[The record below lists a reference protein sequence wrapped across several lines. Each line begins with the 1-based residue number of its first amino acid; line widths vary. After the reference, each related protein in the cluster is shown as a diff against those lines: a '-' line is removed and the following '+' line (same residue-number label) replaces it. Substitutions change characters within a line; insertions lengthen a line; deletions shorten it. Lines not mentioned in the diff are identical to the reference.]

1 MKKFCLTLLLIFC
14 FCGMAFSATTKSPS
28 SSTST
33 GLTPAQEVIL
43 GNTSNVNSGD
53 NASNS
58 QYSGLEASK
67 LDTENHL
74 GITNINNILLNSG
87 DFSNASWVTTDTTIT
102 KYTGYQNISKGVT
115 GDAKRVG
122 IAQTGAIGIAGKFY
136 TVIVK
141 CRAKTEDAQELTI
154 TVTSWG
160 TGSFTGTY
168 YLEKDVWSI
177 ITLSSLEAEDD
188 GAFAFGIVSDST
200 TEARSYDIEYII
212 MRETMPPTVLIVGD
226 SIDEAAYE
234 DKGGE
239 YYTLKQD
246 VYAYL
251 FATGNN
257 LELNQLAAPTT
268 TLTEIQT
275 AFFAEL
281 DANPKQPIIFIGGG
295 TNDTNDSGDD
305 NSTEML
311 AVQSATIVRAKAAS
325 SNIILRDIPIS
336 PMILTDVSRTA
347 WARAYNTKLKAA
359 HGTDSS
365 ITFLETN
372 TVLTVPGDYDTK
384 AFGTHPNIVG
394 QGKLLTLL
402 ETLFVAPRNLAT
414 YEYVETY
421 DDPWYSHADVL
432 NVILDNNTG
441 MNTGD
446 VTVTDTDEI
455 DMTVTGQDIKADI
468 IAGSIDETK
477 LDTSVNASLDLADS
491 ALQSITSMDI
501 DLAEDQFLIGNASGK
516 ADNKTISG
524 DILFVAGVGTIQE
537 NAVETSMI
545 NLDAVTMD
553 GLDADGDFETLTGDW
568 YTTGTLAS
576 GSLTPITDNA
586 TTNFAANFTG
596 KNLYGGT
603 FVCDVAGTI
612 QLPLMV
618 IGMNFTVITLGD
630 IEVVIDTNAND
641 GYLLDGDPATGVEG
655 ANITNLS
662 SSGDI
667 AVLQYYTADDW
678 LITTNGWTAE

>member
-1 MKKFCLTLLLIFC
+1 MKKIILLVFLFCLFSTTSYAQSSGPGGGGDVDVDVDSVFGRTGVVTPQSGDYDTDEITEVTNKKFVTDADITL
-14 FCGMAFSATTKSPS
+14 
-28 SSTST
+28 
-33 GLTPAQEVIL
+33 L
-43 GNTSNVNSGD
+43 GNTSGENSGD
-53 NASNS
+53 NATNS

-74 GITNINNILLNSG
+74 GITNINNILLYSG

-115 GDAKRVG
+115 GSAKRVN
-122 IAQTGAIGIAGKFY
+122 ISQMGAIGIAGKFY

-160 TGSFTGTY
+160 TGGFTGTY

-177 ITLSSLEAEDD
+177 ITLSSLEAEND
-188 GAFAFGIVSDST
+188 GTLAFGIQSDST

-432 NVILDNNTG
+432 NVILDNNIG

-501 DLAEDQFLIGNASGK
+501 DLPENEILIGNGSGK
-516 ADNKTISG
+516 ADNAST
-524 DILFVAGVGTIQE
+524 E
-537 NAVETSMI
+537 E
-545 NLDAVTMD
+545 
-553 GLDADGDFETLTGDW
+553 LTGDW
-568 YTTGTLAS
+568 KTTGSLS
-576 GSLTPITDNA
+576 GQAKVTTDTSGAITIAVNAVNYGTDTGDADIPATACDAAADVGNWVVLISANKDQYSLTSDDASNIFILADNSTLTA
-586 TTNFAANFTG
+586 GDELDVDGSMVFVMCIAADYWKVIG
-596 KNLYGGT
+596 YI
-603 FVCDVAGTI
+603 DVAPT
-612 QLPLMV
+612 
-618 IGMNFTVITLGD
+618 
-630 IEVVIDTNAND
+630 D
-641 GYLLDGDPATGVEG
+641 GGV
-655 ANITNLS
+655 
-662 SSGDI
+662 
-667 AVLQYYTADDW
+667 AD
-678 LITTNGWTAE
+678 